1 MKQCSY
7 GNFTDHCLYFLFAFC
22 IPLQIQC
29 WLLSPDQYGWEVIH
43 WYKNLF
49 YSSLMHALIGHGFR
63 RIDST
68 YFYLNLFLY
77 APTQTVCKMNNV
89 IAKKPLH
96 KLCSLHKTWQ
106 GQILLMIFGI
116 KRKPVIDPIIHRLLP
131 YLQ

>member
-1 MKQCSY
+1 MV
-7 GNFTDHCLYFLFAFC
+7 
-22 IPLQIQC
+22 I
-29 WLLSPDQYGWEVIH
+29 LLIIVYI
-43 WYKNLF
+43 F
-49 YSSLMHALIGHGFR
+49 YSLSVYHSKSSAGCFPQTNMVGKCYIGIKIYFIALVMHALIGHGFR

-96 KLCSLHKTWQ
+96 KLCPLHKTWQ

>member
-49 YSSLMHALIGHGFR
+49 YSSCNACPYR
-63 RIDST
+63 SRISEDR
-68 YFYLNLFLY
+68 FYLFLPQSLSLCPNPDRMQIEQCY
-77 APTQTVCKMNNV
+77 CEEAAPYIVCATKDLARTYTHYDIWSKME
-89 IAKKPLH
+89 A
-96 KLCSLHKTWQ
+96 C
-106 GQILLMIFGI
+106 
-116 KRKPVIDPIIHRLLP
+116 D
-131 YLQ
+131 